1 MSCSIKR
8 YFLFGKTYYV
18 NMFSYKRTTELEG
31 LCVKFLA
38 LGRTCLAIALG
49 IGEKISAHSFS
60 SGFIRGASPIFKPL
74 L

>member
-8 YFLFGKTYYV
+8 YFLFGQTYYV

-38 LGRTCLAIALG
+38 LGKSLLG
-49 IGEKISAHSFS
+49 HCTGHWRED
-60 SGFIRGASPIFKPL
+60 
-74 L
+74 